1 MSDKEFS
8 FSTASIIARGYG
20 FRKQLAVISLIAFV
34 VTTVVVFIIP
44 PKYKSTVVLFP
55 APSSSISQTYLANNS
70 LQEISSVFGA
80 DEEVEQIMQ
89 VLVSDEVR
97 EEVIARHDLYTLY
110 DIDPKEKYART
121 KLKKEY
127 EKNIT
132 FRRTQYMAVE
142 VVVYDEDP
150 QKAADIANDIT
161 VILDEVMNTTKKE
174 RARQAFRIVENE
186 LASKKMQLKFW
197 QDSLREIMKRGVYD
211 YESQSEVY
219 NKAYADAMASGNT
232 NGMKRLKAQLD
243 TIAQYGGSYVSIR
256 DYLYYESEKLSNLTA
271 KYNEAK
277 VDAEQQLTH
286 VFVVNKAQKPD
297 KKAKPQ
303 RTLIILI
310 SSIGTFMMALL
321 LLLLRD
327 YVQSAVRNYKN
338 EQL

>member
-1 MSDKEFS
+1 MSEKEFS
-8 FSTASIIARGYG
+8 FSTAAIVARGYS
-20 FRKQLAVISLIAFV
+20 FRKQLIIISAIALV
-34 VTTVVVFIIP
+34 LSAVVVFIIP
-44 PKYKSTVVLFP
+44 PKFKSTVVLFP
-55 APSSSISQTYLANNS
+55 APSSSISQTYLANNNM
-70 LQEISSVFGA
+70 QEVSSVFGA

-97 EEVIARHDLYTLY
+97 EQVIKRHDLYTLY
-110 DIDPKEKYART
+110 DIDPNEKYART

-150 QKAADIANDIT
+150 QKSADIANDIT
-161 VILDEVMNTTKKE
+161 VILDEVMNATTKE
-174 RARQAFRIVENE
+174 RARQAFSIVKNE
-186 LASKKMQLKFW
+186 LAYRKEQLRFW
-197 QDSLREIMKRGVYD
+197 QDSLKEIMSKGVYD

-219 NKAYADAMASGNT
+219 NKAYAEALASGN
-232 NGMKRLKAQLD
+232 NGGMKRLKSKLD
-243 TIAQYGGSYVSIR
+243 TLASYGGAYVSIR
-256 DYLYYESEKLSNLTA
+256 DYLYYESEKLSHLTA

-286 VFVVNKAQKPD
+286 IFVVNKAQKPD

-303 RTLIILI
+303 RTLIVLI
-310 SSIGTFMMALL
+310 STIGTFMMALL

-327 YVQSAVRNYKN
+327 YVKSAIANYKK